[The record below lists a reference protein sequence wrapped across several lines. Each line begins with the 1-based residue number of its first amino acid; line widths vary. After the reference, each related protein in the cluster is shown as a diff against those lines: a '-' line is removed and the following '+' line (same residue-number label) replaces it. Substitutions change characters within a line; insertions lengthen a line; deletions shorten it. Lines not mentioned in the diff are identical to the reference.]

1 MRDVVRVLVPHARRV
16 RLRRLGNED
25 NYRVGDTVCEILL
38 KNANNGT
45 SAYDL
50 MAGLFR
56 ICCLNSL
63 VTQTGTIDS
72 VKVRHSG
79 DVNAK
84 VIEGTYCVLGEA
96 QKTLAAPADWSTM
109 KLAVEER
116 QVFAEAAHVLRFGDA
131 DGEVTTPIK
140 PDQLLAPHR
149 YADTGHDLWT
159 TFNVVQLCRAQ
170 HNCAYVE
177 LTVMWIPA
185 REWEQARHFPPEYS
199 T

>member
-1 MRDVVRVLVPHARRV
+1 MRTS
-16 RLRRLGNED
+16 
-25 NYRVGDTVCEILL
+25 YRVGDTVCEILL

-84 VIEGTYCVLGEA
+84 VIEEDL
-96 QKTLAAPADWSTM
+96 S
-109 KLAVEER
+109 
-116 QVFAEAAHVLRFGDA
+116 RFGRGAEDLGRSGRLVDDEA
-131 DGEVTTPIK
+131 GSRG
-140 PDQLLAPHR
+140 APGFR
-149 YADTGHDLWT
+149 GGRARPSLRR
-159 TFNVVQLCRAQ
+159 CR
-170 HNCAYVE
+170 
-177 LTVMWIPA
+177 
-185 REWEQARHFPPEYS
+185 RRR
-199 T
+199 